1 MGKEERSLGETLE
14 RKKGH
19 RKELSPPS
27 KYQVFYRLHI
37 QDQEPCIPDANT
49 VVDLQLKSCMPKS

>member
-1 MGKEERSLGETLE
+1 MGKEEGSLGGTLE

-19 RKELSPPS
+19 RKELSLPS
-27 KYQVFYRLHI
+27 KYQVFNRLHM

-49 VVDLQLKSCMPKS
+49 VVDLQLKS

>member
-1 MGKEERSLGETLE
+1 MGKEEGSLGGTLE

-27 KYQVFYRLHI
+27 KYQVFNRLHM

-49 VVDLQLKSCMPKS
+49 VVDLQLKS